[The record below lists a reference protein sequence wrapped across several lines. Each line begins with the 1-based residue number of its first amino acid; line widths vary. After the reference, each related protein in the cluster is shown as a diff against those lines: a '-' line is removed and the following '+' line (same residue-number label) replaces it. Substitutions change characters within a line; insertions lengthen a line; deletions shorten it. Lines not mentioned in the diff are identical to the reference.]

1 MSSSR
6 EGGHAGAVPGAPRR
20 LSSRVVYENAW
31 MRVREDRIVRP
42 DGIGTIYGVVEK
54 PDFALVI
61 PREAN
66 GVWLVQQYRYV
77 PDRRAWEFPQGSW
90 SGPPQG
96 DQAALAAA
104 ELAEETGFVASE
116 LRSLGHL
123 YPAYG
128 FSAQAIDIFLATGLV
143 PGPPAREPS
152 EQDMVQ
158 AFFSD
163 AEVTAMIKTGEIVD
177 AGTVAAFGLLGLH
190 DGR

>member
-1 MSSSR
+1 MSASR
-6 EGGHAGAVPGAPRR
+6 NGDDETAVPGAPRR
-20 LSSRVVYENAW
+20 LSSRLVYENAW

-42 DGIGTIYGVVEK
+42 DGVGTLYGVVEK

-61 PREAN
+61 PREAG
-66 GVWLVQQYRYV
+66 GVWLVEQYRYV

-90 SGPPQG
+90 SGPPGG

-104 ELAEETGFVASE
+104 ELREETGFSATE
-116 LRSLGHL
+116 LRQLGHL

-143 PGPPAREPS
+143 PGPPEREPS

-158 AFFSD
+158 AHFSD
-163 AEVTAMIKTGEIVD
+163 AEVVAMIQAGEIVD
-177 AGTVAAFGLLGLH
+177 AGTIAAFALLEL
-190 DGR
+190 DARR